1 MRYALLFSG
10 ALVFAVLY
18 SPQPLLPGIER
29 LYGAPPGSAGL
40 GMALPLLGLVL
51 GPWCFRRWAAP
62 GEQKLFWGTLGV
74 GVFSLVSLVVP
85 GLVWWAL
92 ARFLVGFALS
102 AVAVLGFALLPRLFP
117 SPYAVSAFV
126 ALNALGGTLGR
137 FLAGVLGE
145 GLGVRTALLI
155 ISLPVLILAG
165 FFLTGRA
172 PPLPEPRAARPGR
185 AMLVGGALLFSNLF
199 LANLFPYR
207 LEALGFGL
215 GAIGGFYLA
224 YLGGLVGPF
233 VSGKWG
239 LKAALGLVFLG
250 ASLMAGPWL
259 GVGFALFS
267 GRDLWDAR
275 GLRRRFRPPG
285 RELGLCERVLPGR
298 GAGGPGVPALS
309 GGAFCPGARDGD
321 RAPGRLRLPRREG
334 IIRFVCKRS

>member
-145 GLGVRTALLI
+145 GLGVRPALLI

-259 GVGFALFS
+259 GVGFALFLAGIFGMHAVFGGVFGRRGESWAYVS
-267 GRDLWDAR
+267 GYYL
-275 GLRRRFRPPG
+275 
-285 RELGLCERVLPGR
+285 
-298 GAGGPGVPALS
+298 
-309 GGAFCPGARDGD
+309 GGALAGLVYPLFLGAPFALALGTVIVLLV
-321 RAPGRLRLPRREG
+321 ASAFLGAK
-334 IIRFVCKRS
+334 V